1 LHRLFISKLC
11 IHTELLK
18 DEITFILQLKQKLP
32 QGVFS

>member
-1 LHRLFISKLC
+1 
-11 IHTELLK
+11 LLK